1 MRSILSIDYPSILWW
16 CLAYSSIMSPQ
27 LSSLRMVEPLF
38 ITLELISSDFSKI
51 PWFLRSY
58 STLSVSSYM
67 FSELFGRIAGTIIVI
82 AGGRIKFASFSKIVV
97 NTIFSLFYS
106 LFFGDIFV
114 FGGVGREFSFIS
126 YELSYYSY
134 DRLNAIEY

>member
-1 MRSILSIDYPSILWW
+1 
-16 CLAYSSIMSPQ
+16 
-27 LSSLRMVEPLF
+27 
-38 ITLELISSDFSKI
+38 
-51 PWFLRSY
+51 
-58 STLSVSSYM
+58 M

-97 NTIFSLFYS
+97 STIFSLFYS
-106 LFFGDIFV
+106 LFVGVIFA

-134 DRLNAIEY
+134 ERLNAIEY